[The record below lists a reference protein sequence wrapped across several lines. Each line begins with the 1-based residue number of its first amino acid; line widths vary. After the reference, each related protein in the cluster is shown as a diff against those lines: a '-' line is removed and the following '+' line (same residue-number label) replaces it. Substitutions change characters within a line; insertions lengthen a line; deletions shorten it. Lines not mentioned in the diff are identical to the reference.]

1 MANQVKKDKKYSS
14 DSFLE
19 AFRDLGNDFVDTF
32 KNDVVKKTGKDI
44 FKTMTGN
51 RPSPGSSSPE
61 ETPNFADDLYK
72 RETDLENKYKK
83 QARWQAEIAKKEE
96 KILFTRQDREVK
108 LQVQALQEEIK
119 NLAKATSDLAREA
132 KIASLQTPPE
142 AGKYH
147 VTFFEKLRNLIKSL
161 KTQIQESSIWLAE
174 WNRKSQKRNFYWK
187 TAKKSGTQF
196 TLSADRQIS
205 TQTG

>member
-1 MANQVKKDKKYSS
+1 MANQVKRDKKYSS

-32 KNDVVKKTGKDI
+32 KDDVVKKTGKDI
-44 FKTMTGN
+44 IKTMTGG
-51 RPSPGSSSPE
+51 RPSPGSTSE
-61 ETPNFADDLYK
+61 ESPNFADGLYK
-72 RETDLENKYKK
+72 RETDLEKKYRK
-83 QARWQAEIAKKEE
+83 QARWQAEIARKEE

-119 NLAKATSDLAREA
+119 NLAKATGDLAREA

-142 AGKYH
+142 VGKYH
-147 VTFFEKLRNLIKSL
+147 ISFFEKLRNLIKSL
-161 KTQIQESSIWLAE
+161 KAQIQESSIWLAE
-174 WNRKSQKRNFYWK
+174 WNRKSQKRNFYWRQ
-187 TAKKSGTQF
+187 AKKSGTQF
-196 TLSADRQIS
+196 TLSTDRQVS